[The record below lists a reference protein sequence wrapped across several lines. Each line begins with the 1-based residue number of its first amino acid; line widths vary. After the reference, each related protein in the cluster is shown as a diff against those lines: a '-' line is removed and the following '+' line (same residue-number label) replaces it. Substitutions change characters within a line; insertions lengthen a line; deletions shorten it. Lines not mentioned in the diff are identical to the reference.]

1 MQADPL
7 STYGRQSLD
16 EDDIQAV
23 VGALRGQFLTGGPAV
38 RGFESALE
46 KFTGAPH
53 VISCGNCTQAL
64 HLAAHALDVGPGTS
78 VIVPSVTFLATAN
91 MPRMLGADIVFSDVD
106 PDSGLMRPSDLE
118 EAIGRCPSSPK
129 AVIPVHLAGQI
140 GDIKGIHDVAR
151 RNGLKII
158 EDAAHAIG
166 TTYKVDGT
174 TYKVGDCAFSDA
186 AAFSFHPVKH
196 ITSGEGGAVLVKD
209 KALAEKISQLR
220 SHGMVRSPEN
230 FKRKDK
236 GFDKDGTANPWY
248 YEMPDFGY
256 NYRLTDIQAALG
268 MSQLAKL
275 PSFIA
280 KRAKLKA
287 RYDQLLAPYANS
299 IQPLKT
305 TPDCSPAWHL
315 YTVLIDFAALG
326 KTRGAAMNELSSKGI
341 GTQVHYI
348 PVHEQPYYR
357 AQNPDLILPGADE
370 YYARTLTLPLHMQM
384 EESHVE
390 RAVQTLAEIL
400 NVR

>member
-1 MQADPL
+1 MQVDPL
-7 STYGRQSLD
+7 STYGRQSVD

-23 VGALRGQFLTGGPAV
+23 VAALRGQFLTGGPSV
-38 RGFESALE
+38 QSFETALE

-64 HLAAHALDVGPGTS
+64 HLAAHAFGVGPGTS
-78 VIVPSVTFLATAN
+78 VIVPSITFLSTAN
-91 MPRMLGADIVFSDVD
+91 IPRMLGADVVFSDVD
-106 PDSGLMRPSDLE
+106 PRNGLMRPSDLE
-118 EAIGRCPSSPK
+118 EALRRCPSPPK
-129 AVIPVHLAGQI
+129 AVMPVHLAGQV
-140 GDIKGIHDVAR
+140 GDIKAIHDVAR
-151 RNGLKII
+151 KNGLKII

-166 TTYKVDGT
+166 TTYKIDGT
-174 TYKVGDCAFSDA
+174 THRVGDGAFSDA
-186 AAFSFHPVKH
+186 TAFSFHPVKN

-209 KALAEKISQLR
+209 KALAEKIRQLR
-220 SHGMVRSPEN
+220 SHGIVRSPEN

-248 YEMPDFGY
+248 YEMPEFGY

-275 PSFIA
+275 PAFIA

-287 RYDQLLAPYANS
+287 RYDQLLAPYANN

-305 TPDCSPAWHL
+305 TADCSPAWHL
-315 YTVLIDFAALG
+315 YSVLIDFDTQE
-326 KTRGAAMNELSSKGI
+326 KTRAVVMNELSAKGI

-357 AQNPDLILPGADE
+357 AQNPALILPGADE
-370 YYARTLTLPLHMQM
+370 YYARTLSLPLHTQM
-384 EESHVE
+384 EEHHVE
-390 RAVQTLAEIL
+390 RVVQTLVEVL